1 MKIGHS
7 FTDQNLINMND
18 TNNGVIKG
26 CSLSLVF
33 KYKNHFQDD
42 EVDSWPK
49 IWALKS

>member
-26 CSLSLVF
+26 CSPSLVF
-33 KYKNHFQDD
+33 KYKNNFQDD